1 MDKNF
6 TFIPN
11 HIEIN
16 GDLPF
21 EIIPS
26 YFLRKA
32 NNNEVVSINKNLDS
46 IGSLISKTGE
56 LPYAVSFSREE
67 ISENEVYL
75 KTDHLDFKDW
85 KYYVV
90 EHKGH
95 GELLCKFQL
104 IANLSKFPL
113 EFDVFQFEKY
123 DNSYAFSY
131 SPDRAYRFFADN
143 DLTILQNLDI
153 SDLKKLSESYQKMCD
168 IEDQYHEIKNSIFIY
183 NSLRFLPN
191 YNEYRILGLFT
202 VIESLITHKPSQKET
217 GDSLT
222 HQIKSKIPLLFNRLG
237 RGEITE
243 KYYSKEALNT
253 LWGKLYDYRSS
264 IAHGTRADFTKE
276 LQLLD
281 SPIKI
286 TDYLSLCVKHL
297 ILLALEEPQ
306 LIQDLR
312 KC

>member
-11 HIEIN
+11 HIEII

-32 NNNEVVSINKNLDS
+32 NNIEINLITKNLDS
-46 IGSLISKTGE
+46 IGSLISKTGN
-56 LPYAVSFSREE
+56 LPYAVSFSDE
-67 ISENEVYL
+67 ILSENEVYL
-75 KTDHLDFKDW
+75 KTEPLDFKDW

-90 EHKGH
+90 EYEGH
-95 GELLCKFQL
+95 GELLHKYQL
-104 IANLSKFPL
+104 TANLFKYPL
-113 EFDVFQFEKY
+113 EFDVFQLEQY
-123 DNSYAFSY
+123 ENSYAFSY
-131 SPDRAYRFFADN
+131 SPDIAYRFFADN
-143 DLTILQNLDI
+143 DLTVLQTLNVN
-153 SDLKKLSESYQKMCD
+153 DLIKLSESYKKMCD
-168 IEDQYHEIKNSIFIY
+168 IEAKYHEIKNSIFIY

-202 VIESLITHKPSQKET
+202 AIESLITHKPSKKET

-222 HQIKSKIPLLFNRLG
+222 HQIKTKIPLLLNRIDSS
-237 RGEITE
+237 EISENYYQKE
-243 KYYSKEALNT
+243 KLDT

-264 IAHGTRADFTKE
+264 IAHGTKADFNKE
-276 LQLLD
+276 LQLLE

-286 TDYLSLCVKHL
+286 TEYLSLCVKNL